1 MNKNQN
7 LESFIIA
14 HVDNF
19 LSTGTKKKYFLMEI
33 FTAKLKC

>member
-7 LESFIIA
+7 LERFIIA

-19 LSTGTKKKYFLMEI
+19 LLTGTKINKFLIEI